1 MNTFESVLVGIVI
14 ALVSGFI
21 GKALGSRGKITEE
34 LCDERRKSCQKL
46 LIEKIDNLSKLIDNL
61 HKLIENTP
69 RNI

>member
-21 GKALGSRGKITEE
+21 GKALGSRSKITEG

-46 LIEKIDNLSKLIDNL
+46 LIEKIDHLSKLIDNL